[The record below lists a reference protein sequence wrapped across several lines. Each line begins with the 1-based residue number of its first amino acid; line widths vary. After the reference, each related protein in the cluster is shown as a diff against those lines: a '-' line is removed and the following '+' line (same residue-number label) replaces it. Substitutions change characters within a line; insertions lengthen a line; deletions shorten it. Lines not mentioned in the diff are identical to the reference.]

1 MIREKGDR
9 FIFREKGTGLK
20 SVPGQCRGKNKSVP
34 FSRNYPDRVIDEIRD
49 LLEQVAD
56 PEIPVLTIADLGIL
70 QDVCRHEGGIQVVIT
85 PTYSGCPAM
94 QTIEHDI
101 VTVLSENGYEDVEVA
116 TRISP
121 PWTTDWLSEAGRE
134 KLLQYGIVPPA
145 GSADKQS
152 LRMLVACPRCQSA
165 ATEEISRFG
174 STPCKALYRCNDC
187 LEPFDYFKCI

>member
-1 MIREKGDR
+1 MTAIRASAACSSGN
-9 FIFREKGTGLK
+9 
-20 SVPGQCRGKNKSVP
+20 C
-34 FSRNYPDRVIDEIRD
+34 PDRVIDEIRV
-49 LLEQVAD
+49 LLEQVTD

-70 QDVCRHEGGIQVVIT
+70 QDVCRHEGRVRVVIT

-101 VTVLSENGYEDVEVA
+101 AAVLTENGYEDVEVA

-145 GSADKQS
+145 GSADKQG
-152 LRMLVACPRCQSA
+152 LRMPVACPRCRSA
-165 ATEEISRFG
+165 ATEEVSRFG

>member
-1 MIREKGDR
+1 MTAIHTSAACSSGN
-9 FIFREKGTGLK
+9 
-20 SVPGQCRGKNKSVP
+20 C
-34 FSRNYPDRVIDEIRD
+34 PDRVIDEIRV
-49 LLEQVAD
+49 LLEQVTD

-70 QDVCRHEGGIQVVIT
+70 QDVCRHDGRVRVVIT

-101 VTVLSENGYEDVEVA
+101 AAVLTENGYEGVEVA

-152 LRMLVACPRCQSA
+152 LRMPVACPRCRSA
-165 ATEEISRFG
+165 ATEEVSRFG